1 MKKNDLAKI
10 RVNYNVY
17 GVNTF
22 KSAKNKHLKSND
34 ILLTSTNYYNSMRIA
49 KSCDNTLYIKDN
61 NVYIKLKDL
70 KAQLKKEHK
79 KFYIDS
85 TASYITIFEGANYKT
100 YNLINTNKMI
110 IEGHARDNKLADKL
124 NNR

>member
-34 ILLTSTNYYNSMRIA
+34 ILLTSTNYYNSLRVA
-49 KSCDNTLYIKDN
+49 KSCDNTYYIKIDGE
-61 NVYIKLKDL
+61 YIKLKDYRI
-70 KAQLKKEHK
+70 QLRKNNIKY
-79 KFYIDS
+79 YISSDYK
-85 TASYITIFEGANYKT
+85 YITRLDNMTT
-100 YNLINTNKMI
+100 YNVISTNKMI

>member
-34 ILLTSTNYYNSMRIA
+34 ILLTSTNYYNSLRVA
-49 KSCDNTLYIKDN
+49 KSCDNTLYIKIDGE
-61 NVYIKLKDL
+61 YIKLKDYRI
-70 KAQLKKEHK
+70 QLRKNNIKY
-79 KFYIDS
+79 YISSDYK
-85 TASYITIFEGANYKT
+85 YITRLDNMKS
-100 YNLINTNKMI
+100 YNIIETNKMI
-110 IEGHARDNKLADKL
+110 IEGHARDNKLANKL

>member
-10 RVNYNVY
+10 RVNYNSY

-34 ILLTSTNYYNSMRIA
+34 ILLTSTTYYNSLRVA
-49 KSCDNTLYIKDN
+49 KSCDNKLYIKIDGE
-61 NVYIKLKDL
+61 YIKLKDL

-85 TASYITIFEGANYKT
+85 TANYITIFKGKDYKT

-110 IEGHARDNKLADKL
+110 IEGHARDNKLANKL

>member
-34 ILLTSTNYYNSMRIA
+34 ILLTSTNYYNSLRVA
-49 KSCDNTLYIKDN
+49 KSCDNTLYIKIDGE
-61 NVYIKLKDL
+61 YIKLKDYRI
-70 KAQLKKEHK
+70 QLRKNNIKY
-79 KFYIDS
+79 YISSDYK
-85 TASYITIFEGANYKT
+85 YITRLDNMKS
-100 YNLINTNKMI
+100 YNIIETNKMI

>member
-10 RVNYNVY
+10 RVNYNLF

-34 ILLTSTNYYNSMRIA
+34 ILLTSTNYYNSLRVA
-49 KSCDNTLYIKDN
+49 KSCDNTLYIKIDGE
-61 NVYIKLKDL
+61 YIKLKDYRI
-70 KAQLKKEHK
+70 QLRKNNIKY
-79 KFYIDS
+79 YISSDYK
-85 TASYITIFEGANYKT
+85 YITRLDNMKS
-100 YNLINTNKMI
+100 YNIIETNKMI